1 MRKTTA
7 KNIQLVLIT
16 SVLASC
22 AQPQDQTN
30 TIDKQRVFMRAD
42 STAQYT
48 EVTNNY
54 SQGNGSGGM
63 GMGSSLLWFM
73 AFRHMGGSLGY
84 ANNSLNTQSVVGK
97 NTAKASAFNAQRG
110 GFGKSAVSST
120 PRSSFGS

>member
-1 MRKTTA
+1 MRKSSA

-22 AQPQDQTN
+22 AQPRQN
-30 TIDKQRVFMRAD
+30 SEDKQRVYMRAD

-54 SQGNGSGGM
+54 SQGQTGG

-73 AFRHMGGSLGY
+73 AFRHMGGMMGY
-84 ANNSLNTQSVVGK
+84 ANNSLHPQSVAGT
-97 NTAKASAFNAQRG
+97 NAAKAAAFKAQRG
-110 GFGKSAVSST
+110 GFGKSAVSSS
-120 PRSSFGS
+120 RSSVGS